1 MKKIFAGIM
10 LLILLS
16 GLLTG
21 CGQKASG
28 ANETPKASATASAAG
43 SAASAAP
50 ADHGKLK
57 VSFPAGSV
65 RVSINIL
72 AQELG
77 YFKEE
82 GVTVEPVNL
91 GGVDALTAINSN
103 GDQLDI
109 LNTGFVNDIQSIG
122 GGYDLTFIAGT
133 AVEGGAVIAKK
144 GQADRFKNA
153 DTIIDIEA
161 VTGAKLGFVR
171 NEAAWVI
178 TRQYLLNSGVPA
190 ETIAAIEAEDTGNVS
205 YYAQSTNVAQAVQA
219 GEVDLG
225 FLPLEYAIL
234 YADAYDLE
242 IVTPSGALSPDYV
255 CCREVTSTSR
265 YANKYDAFVAYETA
279 RIRAFETYKQ
289 GVTDP
294 EIRSKVV
301 QTVVDYTGKE
311 TEYVETCLYGG
322 VTKYA
327 VDPNTAGIVSYV
339 EAAYNSGALAGNA
352 TDFGSYDIRQNV
364 STGAYLEALNNL
376 IAREPDNAFYQE
388 LLAQFNAAN

>member
-1 MKKIFAGIM
+1 MKKIFAGIL

-28 ANETPKASATASAAG
+28 ANETQKASATASAAG

-77 YFKEE
+77 YFQEE

-91 GGVDALTAINSN
+91 GGVDALTAINSG

-144 GQADRFKNA
+144 GQADLFKSV

-178 TRQYLLNSGVPA
+178 TRQYLLNNGVPA

-255 CCREVTSTSR
+255 CCREVTSASR

-388 LLAQFNAAN
+388 LLAQYNAAN

>member
-1 MKKIFAGIM
+1 MKKIFAGIL

-91 GGVDALTAINSN
+91 GGVDALTAINSG

-178 TRQYLLNSGVPA
+178 TRQYLLNNGVPA

-255 CCREVTSTSR
+255 CCREVTSASR

>member
-1 MKKIFAGIM
+1 MKKIFAGIL

-21 CGQKASG
+21 CGRKASS
-28 ANETPKASATASAAG
+28 ADETPKPSASASAAG
-43 SAASAAP
+43 SAAATAP

-91 GGVDALTAINSN
+91 GGVDALTAINSG

-255 CCREVTSTSR
+255 CCREVTSASR

>member
-1 MKKIFAGIM
+1 MKKIFASI
-10 LLILLS
+10 LILILIS
-16 GLLTG
+16 GLMTG
-21 CGQKASG
+21 CSQKASG
-28 ANETPKASATASAAG
+28 ANTTAQP
-43 SAASAAP
+43 AASVTDGAAVTAP

-91 GGVDALTAINSN
+91 GGVDALTAINSG

-144 GQADRFKNA
+144 GQAERFKSA

-178 TRQYLLNSGVPA
+178 TRQYLLNNGVPG
-190 ETIAAIEAEDTGNVS
+190 ETIAAIEAEDTGRVS

-255 CCREVTSTSR
+255 CCREVTSAGR
-265 YANKYDAFVAYETA
+265 YASKYDAFVAYETA

-294 EIRSKVV
+294 EVRSKVV
-301 QTVVDYTGKE
+301 QTVVEYTGKE

-352 TDFGSYDIRQNV
+352 TDFSQYDIRQNV

-388 LLAQFNAAN
+388 LLAQYNAAN

>member
-1 MKKIFAGIM
+1 MKKIFASI
-10 LLILLS
+10 LILILIS
-16 GLLTG
+16 GLLAG
-21 CGQKASG
+21 CSQKASG
-28 ANETPKASATASAAG
+28 AEETPKAAVSASDNGASASAPKDFG
-43 SAASAAP
+43 S
-50 ADHGKLK
+50 LK

-77 YFKEE
+77 YFAEE

-91 GGVDALTAINSN
+91 GGVDALTAINSS

-144 GQADRFKNA
+144 GQADRFKSA

-178 TRQYLLNSGVPA
+178 TRQYLLNNGVA
-190 ETIAAIEAEDTGNVS
+190 NETIAAIEAEDTGSVS

-225 FLPLEYAIL
+225 FLPLEYALL

-242 IVTPSGALSPDYV
+242 IVTPAGALSPDYV
-255 CCREVTSTSR
+255 CCREVTSASR
-265 YANKYDAFVAYETA
+265 YAGKYDAFVAYETA
-279 RIRAFETYKQ
+279 RIRAFETYKKS
-289 GVTDP
+289 VTDP
-294 EIRSKVV
+294 DIRSKVV
-301 QTVVDYTGKE
+301 QTIVDYTGKE
-311 TEYVETCLYGG
+311 TEYVETVLYGG
-322 VTKYA
+322 ATKYA

-352 TDFGSYDIRQNV
+352 TDFSQYDIRQNV

-376 IAREPDNAFYQE
+376 VAREPDNAFYQE
-388 LLAQFNAAN
+388 LLAEYNAAN

>member
-1 MKKIFAGIM
+1 MKKIFVAI
-10 LLILLS
+10 LILILIS
-16 GLLTG
+16 GLMTG
-21 CGQKASG
+21 CSQKASG
-28 ANETPKASATASAAG
+28 ANTTAQPVASAADG
-43 SAASAAP
+43 AAVTAP

-77 YFKEE
+77 YFQEE
-82 GVTVEPVNL
+82 GVSVEPVNL
-91 GGVDALTAINSN
+91 GGVDALTAINGS

-144 GQADRFKNA
+144 GQAERFKSA

-255 CCREVTSTSR
+255 CCREVTSASR
-265 YANKYDAFVAYETA
+265 YASKYDSFVAYETA

-339 EAAYNSGALAGNA
+339 EAAYNSGALAGNP

>member
-1 MKKIFAGIM
+1 MKKIFAGIL

-72 AQELG
+72 AQDLG

-91 GGVDALTAINSN
+91 GGVDALTAINSS

-144 GQADRFKNA
+144 GQADLFKSV

-255 CCREVTSTSR
+255 CCREVTSASR
-265 YANKYDAFVAYETA
+265 YASKYDSFVAYETA

-376 IAREPDNAFYQE
+376 IVREPDNAFYQE
-388 LLAQFNAAN
+388 LLTQYKAAN

>member
-1 MKKIFAGIM
+1 MKKIFAGIL

-77 YFKEE
+77 YFQEE

-91 GGVDALTAINSN
+91 GGVDALTAINSG

-144 GQADRFKNA
+144 GQADLFKSV

-178 TRQYLLNSGVPA
+178 TRQYLLNNGVPA

-255 CCREVTSTSR
+255 CCREVTSASR

>member
-1 MKKIFAGIM
+1 MKKIFAAI
-10 LLILLS
+10 LILILIS
-16 GLLTG
+16 GLMTG

-28 ANETPKASATASAAG
+28 ANTTAQPVASVTDGAAI
-43 SAASAAP
+43 SAP

-77 YFKEE
+77 YFAEE

-91 GGVDALTAINSN
+91 GGVDALTAINGS

-144 GQADRFKNA
+144 GQAERFKSA

-178 TRQYLLNSGVPA
+178 TRQYLLDHGVA
-190 ETIAAIEAEDTGNVS
+190 NETIAAIEAEDTGSVS

-255 CCREVTSTSR
+255 CCREVTSAGR
-265 YANKYDAFVAYETA
+265 YASKYDAFVAYETA

-294 EIRSKVV
+294 EVRSKVV
-301 QTVVDYTGKE
+301 QTVVEYTGKE

-352 TDFGSYDIRQNV
+352 TDFSQYDIRQNV

-388 LLAQFNAAN
+388 LLAQYNAAN

>member
-1 MKKIFAGIM
+1 MKKIFAGIL

-28 ANETPKASATASAAG
+28 ANETPSASASASAADG
-43 SAASAAP
+43 AAAP
-50 ADHGKLK
+50 APKDHGKLK

-91 GGVDALTAINSN
+91 GGVDALTAINSS

-144 GQADRFKNA
+144 GQAERFKSA

-178 TRQYLLNSGVPA
+178 TRQYLLNNGVA
-190 ETIAAIEAEDTGNVS
+190 NETIAAIEAEDTGSVS

-225 FLPLEYAIL
+225 FLPLEYALL

-242 IVTPSGALSPDYV
+242 IVTPAGALSPDYV
-255 CCREVTSTSR
+255 CCREVTSASR
-265 YANKYDAFVAYETA
+265 YASKYDSFVAYETA
-279 RIRAFETYKQ
+279 RIRAFETYKKS
-289 GVTDP
+289 VTDP
-294 EIRSKVV
+294 DIRRTVV
-301 QTVVDYTGKE
+301 QTIVDYTGKE
-311 TEYVETCLYGG
+311 TEYVETVLYGG

-327 VDPNTAGIVSYV
+327 VDPNTVGIVSYV

-352 TDFGSYDIRQNV
+352 TDFSQYDIRQNV
-364 STGAYLEALNNL
+364 STGAYLEALNDL

-388 LLAQFNAAN
+388 LLAEYNAAN

>member
-1 MKKIFAGIM
+1 MKKIFASI
-10 LLILLS
+10 LILILIS
-16 GLLTG
+16 GLLAG
-21 CGQKASG
+21 CSQKASG
-28 ANETPKASATASAAG
+28 ANTTAQPVASAADG
-43 SAASAAP
+43 AAVTAP

-77 YFKEE
+77 YFQEE
-82 GVTVEPVNL
+82 GVSVEPVNL
-91 GGVDALTAINSN
+91 GGVDALTAINSS

-109 LNTGFVNDIQSIG
+109 LNPGFVNDIQSIG

-144 GQADRFKNA
+144 GQAERFKSA

-178 TRQYLLNSGVPA
+178 TRQYLLNNGVSG
-190 ETIAAIEAEDTGNVS
+190 ETIAAIEAEDTGRIS
-205 YYAQSTNVAQAVQA
+205 YYAQNTNVAQAVQA

-255 CCREVTSTSR
+255 CCREVTSAGR
-265 YANKYDAFVAYETA
+265 YASKYDAFVAYETA

-294 EIRSKVV
+294 EVRSKVV
-301 QTVVDYTGKE
+301 QTVVEYTGKE

-352 TDFGSYDIRQNV
+352 TDFSQYDIRQNV

-388 LLAQFNAAN
+388 LLAQYNAAN

>member
-1 MKKIFAGIM
+1 MKKIFAGIL

-77 YFKEE
+77 YFQEE

-91 GGVDALTAINSN
+91 GGVDALTAINSG

-144 GQADRFKNA
+144 GQADLFKSV

-178 TRQYLLNSGVPA
+178 TRQYLLNNGVPA

-255 CCREVTSTSR
+255 CCREVTWRERSSMSGARWWGPTRVPPNIPSASGRGWASLWESR
-265 YANKYDAFVAYETA
+265 YTFCA
-279 RIRAFETYKQ
+279 RT
-289 GVTDP
+289 
-294 EIRSKVV
+294 
-301 QTVVDYTGKE
+301 
-311 TEYVETCLYGG
+311 
-322 VTKYA
+322 
-327 VDPNTAGIVSYV
+327 
-339 EAAYNSGALAGNA
+339 
-352 TDFGSYDIRQNV
+352 
-364 STGAYLEALNNL
+364 
-376 IAREPDNAFYQE
+376 
-388 LLAQFNAAN
+388 

>member
-1 MKKIFAGIM
+1 MKKIIAGIVAL
-10 LLILLS
+10 LLII
-16 GLLTG
+16 GLLAG
-21 CGQKASG
+21 CGQKTNSG
-28 ANETPKASATASAAG
+28 NTGKESQTATQNGGAEPAA
-43 SAASAAP
+43 AK
-50 ADHGKLK
+50 DHGKLK

-77 YFKEE
+77 YFQEE

-91 GGVDALTAINSN
+91 GGVDALTAINSS

-178 TRQYLLNSGVPA
+178 TRQYLLNNGVPG
-190 ETIAAIEAEDTGNVS
+190 ETIAAIEAEDTGSVS

-255 CCREVTSTSR
+255 CCREVTSASR
-265 YANKYDAFVAYETA
+265 YADKYDAFVAYETA

-294 EIRSKVV
+294 EVRSKVV
-301 QTVVDYTGKE
+301 QTVVEYTGKE

-352 TDFGSYDIRQNV
+352 TDFSQYDIRQNV

-388 LLAQFNAAN
+388 LLAQYNAAN

>member
-1 MKKIFAGIM
+1 MKKIFAGIL

-28 ANETPKASATASAAG
+28 ADSTAQPKASANDGGASA
-43 SAASAAP
+43 SAQK
-50 ADHGKLK
+50 DYGTLK

-77 YFKEE
+77 YFQEE

-91 GGVDALTAINSN
+91 GGVDALTAINSS

-144 GQADRFKNA
+144 GQSDRFKSA

-178 TRQYLLNSGVPA
+178 TRQYLLNNGVPN
-190 ETIAAIEAEDTGNVS
+190 ETIAAIEAEDTGSIN
-205 YYAQSTNVAQAVQA
+205 YYAQSTNVAQAVQT
-219 GEVDLG
+219 GEVELG
-225 FLPLEYAIL
+225 FLPLEYALL

-242 IVTPSGALSPDYV
+242 IVTPAGALSPDYV
-255 CCREVTSTSR
+255 CCREVTSASR

-279 RIRAFETYKQ
+279 RIRAFETYKKS
-289 GVTDP
+289 VTDP
-294 EIRSKVV
+294 ELRSTVL
-301 QTVVDYTGKE
+301 QTIVDYTGKE
-311 TEYVETCLYGG
+311 TEYVETVLYRG

-352 TDFGSYDIRQNV
+352 TDFSQYDIRQNV

-376 IAREPDNAFYQE
+376 IAREPANTFYQE
-388 LLAQFNAAN
+388 LLAEFNAAN

>member
-1 MKKIFAGIM
+1 MKKIFAAI
-10 LLILLS
+10 LILILIS

-21 CGQKASG
+21 CSQKASG
-28 ANETPKASATASAAG
+28 TNETPKPSASVSAADG
-43 SAASAAP
+43 AAATAP

-77 YFKEE
+77 YFQEE
-82 GVTVEPVNL
+82 GVSVEPVNL
-91 GGVDALTAINSN
+91 GGVDALTAINGS

-144 GQADRFKNA
+144 GQAERFKSA

-178 TRQYLLNSGVPA
+178 TRQYLLDHGVA
-190 ETIAAIEAEDTGNVS
+190 NETIAAIEAEDTGSVS

-255 CCREVTSTSR
+255 CCREVTSPSPFEE
-265 YANKYDAFVAYETA
+265 K
-279 RIRAFETYKQ
+279 RI
-289 GVTDP
+289 
-294 EIRSKVV
+294 S
-301 QTVVDYTGKE
+301 
-311 TEYVETCLYGG
+311 
-322 VTKYA
+322 
-327 VDPNTAGIVSYV
+327 S
-339 EAAYNSGALAGNA
+339 
-352 TDFGSYDIRQNV
+352 
-364 STGAYLEALNNL
+364 
-376 IAREPDNAFYQE
+376 
-388 LLAQFNAAN
+388 

>member
-1 MKKIFAGIM
+1 MKKTFAGIL

-77 YFKEE
+77 YFQEE

-91 GGVDALTAINSN
+91 GGVDALTAINSG

-144 GQADRFKNA
+144 GQADLFKSV

-178 TRQYLLNSGVPA
+178 TRQYLLNNGVPA

-255 CCREVTSTSR
+255 CCREVTSASR

-376 IAREPDNAFYQE
+376 SAREPDNAFYQE
-388 LLAQFNAAN
+388 LLAEYNAAN

>member
-1 MKKIFAGIM
+1 MKKIIAGIVAL
-10 LLILLS
+10 LLII
-16 GLLTG
+16 GLLAG
-21 CGQKASG
+21 CGQKTNSG
-28 ANETPKASATASAAG
+28 NTGKESQTATQNGGAEPAA
-43 SAASAAP
+43 AK
-50 ADHGKLK
+50 DHGKLK

-77 YFKEE
+77 YFQEE

-91 GGVDALTAINSN
+91 GGVDALTAINSS

-178 TRQYLLNSGVPA
+178 TRQYLLNNGVPG
-190 ETIAAIEAEDTGNVS
+190 ETIADIEAEDTGSVS

-255 CCREVTSTSR
+255 CCREVTSASR
-265 YANKYDAFVAYETA
+265 YAGKYDAFVAYETA

-294 EIRSKVV
+294 EVRSKVV
-301 QTVVDYTGKE
+301 QTVVEYTGKE

-352 TDFGSYDIRQNV
+352 TDFSQYDIRQNV

-376 IAREPDNAFYQE
+376 NAREPDNAFYQE
-388 LLAQFNAAN
+388 LLAQYNAAN